1 MSGMHLLP
9 VYYNTLASG
18 KRSRKANR
26 KPGWEKAQQ
35 EHEAYLRKMG
45 VHPDQLKKQDT
56 RKSVSLRDSGYW
68 AAFSD
73 VSEASS
79 EKSPPL
85 EKSSNASFK
94 GSTARI
100 QPKVYTGTEIIGI
113 AQMHKSNAVPI
124 RGKKQAIEIAHM
136 RRG

>member
-18 KRSRKANR
+18 KRRRKAKR

-45 VHPDQLKKQDT
+45 VHPDQ
-56 RKSVSLRDSGYW
+56 RKTQKHGASLRDSNYW
-68 AAFSD
+68 ASC
-73 VSEASS
+73 S

-85 EKSSNASFK
+85 EKSSNASFE

-124 RGKKQAIEIAHM
+124 RSKKSAEEVARM

>member
-18 KRSRKANR
+18 KRRRKAKR

-45 VHPDQLKKQDT
+45 VHPDQLKGARSRD
-56 RKSVSLRDSGYW
+56 SLRDSGYW
-68 AAFSD
+68 AF
-73 VSEASS
+73 S
-79 EKSPPL
+79 EKT
-85 EKSSNASFK
+85 SNAKIPSLETSMR
-94 GSTARI
+94 GSTAKLE
-100 QPKVYTGTEIIGI
+100 PKVYTGTEIIGI

-124 RGKKQAIEIAHM
+124 RDKKSAEEVAKM
-136 RRG
+136 RRN